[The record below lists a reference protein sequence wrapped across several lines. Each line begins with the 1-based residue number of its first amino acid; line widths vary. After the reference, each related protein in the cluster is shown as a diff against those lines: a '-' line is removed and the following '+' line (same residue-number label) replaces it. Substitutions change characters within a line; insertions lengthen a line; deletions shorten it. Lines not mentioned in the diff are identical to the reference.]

1 MRIAALFS
9 RIKGIIPMLKD
20 KEVAWWKKAILILG
34 FIYLILP
41 VDLIPPLVPVFGW
54 LDDFLIW
61 VAILYFMGKELDRY
75 VPERACSNKKYRYK
89 DSDVTEARFTVD
101 DDDVSNEEEI
111 KEEEANEH

>member
-20 KEVAWWKKAILILG
+20 KEVAWWKKTILIAG
-34 FIYLILP
+34 FIYLLLP

-54 LDDFLIW
+54 LDDVLIW

-75 VPERACSNKKYRYK
+75 VPSRTGNNKKYRYK
-89 DSDVTEARFTVD
+89 DSDVTEADFTVHD
-101 DDDVSNEEEI
+101 EDQA
-111 KEEEANEH
+111 KEEEANE

>member
-20 KEVAWWKKAILILG
+20 KEVAWWKKAILIAG
-34 FIYLILP
+34 VIYLILP

-61 VAILYFMGKELDRY
+61 IAILYFMGKELDRY
-75 VPERACSNKKYRYK
+75 VPERSGSRKKYRYNN
-89 DSDVTEARFTVD
+89 SDVTEARFTV
-101 DDDVSNEEEI
+101 EEEA